1 VHFVATLQLF
11 PAHPGK
17 HVHSPVLPSHRPCAL
32 HVVRWSHVV
41 MHSPVYTFR
50 MHGKQSGPPNP
61 GAQPEQQ
68 CVRAYSRSDSDHA
81 VVQSAELYRMST
93 ASTTLQVAQPGGLAC
108 PLNDPSGHRH
118 ILISAV
124 VEALAGAGGC
134 CTIATVRAHSTV
146 STGTSA
152 KVALAIELWDY
163 R

>member
-1 VHFVATLQLF
+1 
-11 PAHPGK
+11 
-17 HVHSPVLPSHRPCAL
+17 
-32 HVVRWSHVV
+32 
-41 MHSPVYTFR
+41 M
-50 MHGKQSGPPNP
+50 
-61 GAQPEQQ
+61 
-68 CVRAYSRSDSDHA
+68 
-81 VVQSAELYRMST
+81 
-93 ASTTLQVAQPGGLAC
+93 
-108 PLNDPSGHRH
+108 NDPSGHRH